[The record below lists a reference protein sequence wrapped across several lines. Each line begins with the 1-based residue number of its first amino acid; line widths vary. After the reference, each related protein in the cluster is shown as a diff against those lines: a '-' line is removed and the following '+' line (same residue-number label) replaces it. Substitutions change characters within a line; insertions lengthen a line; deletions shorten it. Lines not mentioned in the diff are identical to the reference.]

1 MTRTSLA
8 LTLLFFFNI
17 AGGVKAQDTWSLEKC
32 ITYALENNLQVKQ
45 QNLAV
50 ETKENALTVAKMAHL
65 PTFNASASHAYT
77 FGRAIDYG
85 SNQVSKDISSTNFS
99 VNANVTLFNGFE
111 ILNSKK
117 QSQTDYMAAKYN
129 VETTKNSIAIQIALG
144 YLQILFND
152 ELVNST
158 ATQVE
163 LSKMQVERTRV
174 LVNAGSLPEG
184 NLFEM
189 EAQLAS
195 DEAQLVNAQN
205 QLDLAYLTLT
215 QMLDLKS
222 AESFKIEKP
231 TNVDVEEKI
240 AATNPQEIYN
250 ISMGIMPQIKGSELN
265 VESANYGLKIAKG
278 RYYPQLTLGASY
290 GSGARQYLKAQP
302 VIPDPTDPSVNLNEE
317 VPFDVQIKNNAS
329 TYVGLNLSIPIF
341 NGLQTRKGVSNA
353 KINLS
358 SSQID
363 LENQKNSLYKD
374 IQQAYADALAALKKY
389 KSTQKSLQAL
399 EEAFRY
405 SEQKFNL
412 GMVTSIDYT
421 TAKNKLA
428 KAQTDLLQAKYEFIF
443 KSKILDFY
451 KGETL
456 KL

>member
-1 MTRTSLA
+1 MTRTTLA
-8 LTLLFFFNI
+8 LTLLFFFNLV
-17 AGGVKAQDTWSLEKC
+17 GVVKAQDTWSLERC
-32 ITYALENNLQVKQ
+32 ITHALENNLQVKQ
-45 QNLAV
+45 QNLTV
-50 ETKENALTVAKMAHL
+50 ETKENALAVAKMAHL
-65 PTFNASASHAYT
+65 PTLNASASHSYS

-85 SNQVSKDISSTNFS
+85 SNQVSNDIISTSFS
-99 VNANVTLFNGFE
+99 INANLTLFNGFE
-111 ILNSKK
+111 ILNSRK
-117 QSQTDYMAAKYN
+117 QSQTNYLAAKSDI
-129 VETTKNSIAIQIALG
+129 ETTKNSIAIQIALG
-144 YLQILFND
+144 YLQILFSE
-152 ELVNST
+152 ELVNSST
-158 ATQVE
+158 TQVE

-189 EAQLAS
+189 EAQLAG

-222 AESFKIEKP
+222 ADNFKVEKP
-231 TNVDVEEKI
+231 NNVDIEDKLI
-240 AATNPQEIYN
+240 ATNPQEIYN
-250 ISMGIMPQIKGSELN
+250 ISMGIMPQIKSSELG

-278 RYYPQLTLGASY
+278 RYLPQLSLSASY
-290 GSGARQYLKAQP
+290 SSGARQFLKENPLVA
-302 VIPDPTDPSVNLNEE
+302 E
-317 VPFDVQIKNNAS
+317 VPFETQIKDNAS
-329 TYVGLNLSIPIF
+329 TYLGFSLSIPIF

-353 KINLS
+353 KINLY

-451 KGETL
+451 KGEAL

>member
-65 PTFNASASHAYT
+65 PSLNASASHSYS

-85 SNQVSKDISSTNFS
+85 SNQVSNDIISTSFS
-99 VNANVTLFNGFE
+99 INANLTLFNGFE
-111 ILNSKK
+111 ILNSRK
-117 QSQTDYMAAKYN
+117 QSQTNYLAAKSD
-129 VETTKNSIAIQIALG
+129 VETIKNSIAIQIALG

-222 AESFKIEKP
+222 AESFRIEKP
-231 TNVDVEEKI
+231 TNVDVAEKL
-240 AATNPQEIYN
+240 AATNPQEIFN

-278 RYYPQLTLGASY
+278 RYYPQLSLGASY
-290 GSGARQYLKAQP
+290 SSGARQFLKENPLVA
-302 VIPDPTDPSVNLNEE
+302 E
-317 VPFDVQIKNNAS
+317 VPFETQIRDNAS
-329 TYVGLNLSIPIF
+329 TYIGFSLSIPIF

>member
-65 PTFNASASHAYT
+65 PTFNASASHSYS

-85 SNQVSKDISSTNFS
+85 SNQVSNDIISTSFS
-99 VNANVTLFNGFE
+99 INANLTLFNGFE
-111 ILNSKK
+111 ILNSRK
-117 QSQTDYMAAKYN
+117 QSQTNYLAAKSD
-129 VETTKNSIAIQIALG
+129 VETIKNSIAIQIALG

-222 AESFKIEKP
+222 AESFRIEKP
-231 TNVDVEEKI
+231 TNVDVEEKL
-240 AATNPQEIYN
+240 AATNPQEIFN
-250 ISMGIMPQIKGSELN
+250 ISMGIMPQIKSSELN

-278 RYYPQLTLGASY
+278 RYYPQLSLGASY
-290 GSGARQYLKAQP
+290 SSGARQFLKENPMVA
-302 VIPDPTDPSVNLNEE
+302 E
-317 VPFDVQIKNNAS
+317 VPFETQIRDNAS
-329 TYVGLNLSIPIF
+329 TYLGFSLSIPIF

>member
-65 PTFNASASHAYT
+65 PTFNASASHSYS

-85 SNQVSKDISSTNFS
+85 SNQVSNDIISTSFS
-99 VNANVTLFNGFE
+99 INANLTLFNGFE
-111 ILNSKK
+111 ILNSRK
-117 QSQTDYMAAKYN
+117 QSQTNYLAAKSD
-129 VETTKNSIAIQIALG
+129 VETIKNSIAIQIALG

-222 AESFKIEKP
+222 AESFRIEKP
-231 TNVDVEEKI
+231 TNVDIEEKL

-278 RYYPQLTLGASY
+278 RYYPQLSLGASY
-290 GSGARQYLKAQP
+290 SSGARQFLKENPLVA
-302 VIPDPTDPSVNLNEE
+302 E
-317 VPFDVQIKNNAS
+317 VPFETQIRDNAS
-329 TYVGLNLSIPIF
+329 TYIGFSLSIPIF

>member
-65 PTFNASASHAYT
+65 PSLNASASHSYS

-85 SNQVSKDISSTNFS
+85 SNQVSNDIISTSFS
-99 VNANVTLFNGFE
+99 INANLTLFNGFE
-111 ILNSKK
+111 ILNSRK
-117 QSQTDYMAAKYN
+117 QSQTNYLAAKSD
-129 VETTKNSIAIQIALG
+129 VETIKNSIAIQIALG

-222 AESFKIEKP
+222 AESFRIEKP
-231 TNVDVEEKI
+231 TNVDIEEKL
-240 AATNPQEIYN
+240 AATNPQEIFN
-250 ISMGIMPQIKGSELN
+250 ISIGIMPQIKGSELN

-278 RYYPQLTLGASY
+278 RYYPQLSLGASY
-290 GSGARQYLKAQP
+290 SSGARQFLKENP
-302 VIPDPTDPSVNLNEE
+302 LVTE
-317 VPFDVQIKNNAS
+317 VPFETQIRDNAS
-329 TYVGLNLSIPIF
+329 TYLGFSLSIPIF
-341 NGLQTRKGVSNA
+341 NGLQNRKGVSNA

>member
-65 PTFNASASHAYT
+65 PSLNASASHSYS

-85 SNQVSKDISSTNFS
+85 SNQVSNDIISTSFS
-99 VNANVTLFNGFE
+99 INANLTLFNGFE
-111 ILNSKK
+111 ILNSRK
-117 QSQTDYMAAKYN
+117 QSQTNYLAAKSD
-129 VETTKNSIAIQIALG
+129 VETIKNSIAIQIALG

-222 AESFKIEKP
+222 AESFRIEKP
-231 TNVDVEEKI
+231 TNVDVEEKL
-240 AATNPQEIYN
+240 AATNPQEIFN
-250 ISMGIMPQIKGSELN
+250 ISMGIMPQIKSSELN
-265 VESANYGLKIAKG
+265 VESANYSLKIAKG
-278 RYYPQLTLGASY
+278 RYYPQLSLGASY
-290 GSGARQYLKAQP
+290 SSGARQFLKENPLVA
-302 VIPDPTDPSVNLNEE
+302 E
-317 VPFDVQIKNNAS
+317 VPFETQIRDNAS
-329 TYVGLNLSIPIF
+329 TYLGFSLSIPIF

>member
-65 PTFNASASHAYT
+65 PTFNASASHSYT

-222 AESFKIEKP
+222 AESFRIEKP
-231 TNVDVEEKI
+231 TNVDIEEKL

-290 GSGARQYLKAQP
+290 GSGARQYLKEQP
-302 VIPDPTDPSVNLNEE
+302 VIPDPTDPTVNLNEE

-341 NGLQTRKGVSNA
+341 NGLQNRKGVSNA

>member
-65 PTFNASASHAYT
+65 PSLNASASHSYS

-85 SNQVSKDISSTNFS
+85 SNQVSNDIISTSFS
-99 VNANVTLFNGFE
+99 INANLTLFNGFE
-111 ILNSKK
+111 ILNSRK
-117 QSQTDYMAAKYN
+117 QSQTNYLAAKSD
-129 VETTKNSIAIQIALG
+129 VETIKNSIAIQIALG

-222 AESFKIEKP
+222 AESFRIEKP
-231 TNVDVEEKI
+231 TNVDVEEKL
-240 AATNPQEIYN
+240 AATNPQEIFN

-278 RYYPQLTLGASY
+278 RYYPQLSLGASY
-290 GSGARQYLKAQP
+290 SSGARQFLKENPLVA
-302 VIPDPTDPSVNLNEE
+302 E
-317 VPFDVQIKNNAS
+317 VPFETQIRDNAS
-329 TYVGLNLSIPIF
+329 TYIGFSLSIPIF

-358 SSQID
+358 STQID

>member
-17 AGGVKAQDTWSLEKC
+17 AGGVKAQDTWSLDKC
-32 ITYALENNLQVKQ
+32 INYALENNLQEKQ
-45 QNLAV
+45 QNIDIK
-50 ETKENALTVAKMAHL
+50 TKENALTVAKMAHL
-65 PTFNASASHAYT
+65 PSLNASASHSYS

-85 SNQVSKDISSTNFS
+85 SNQVSNDIISTSFS
-99 VNANVTLFNGFE
+99 INANLTLFNGFE
-111 ILNSKK
+111 ILNSRK
-117 QSQTDYMAAKYN
+117 QSQTNYLAAKSD
-129 VETTKNSIAIQIALG
+129 VETIKNSIAIQIALG

-222 AESFKIEKP
+222 AESFRIEKP
-231 TNVDVEEKI
+231 TNVDVEEKL
-240 AATNPQEIYN
+240 AATNPQEIFN

-278 RYYPQLTLGASY
+278 RYYPQLSFGASY
-290 GSGARQYLKAQP
+290 SSGARQFLKENPLVA
-302 VIPDPTDPSVNLNEE
+302 E
-317 VPFDVQIKNNAS
+317 VPFETQIRDNAS
-329 TYVGLNLSIPIF
+329 TYIGFSLSIPIF

>member
-65 PTFNASASHAYT
+65 PSLNASASHSYS

-85 SNQVSKDISSTNFS
+85 SNQVSNDIISTSFS
-99 VNANVTLFNGFE
+99 INANLTLFNGFE
-111 ILNSKK
+111 ILNSRK
-117 QSQTDYMAAKYN
+117 QSQTNYLAAKSD
-129 VETTKNSIAIQIALG
+129 VETIKNSIAIQIALG

-205 QLDLAYLTLT
+205 QLDLVYLTLT

-222 AESFKIEKP
+222 AESFRIEKP
-231 TNVDVEEKI
+231 TNVDVEEKL
-240 AATNPQEIYN
+240 AATNPQEIFN
-250 ISMGIMPQIKGSELN
+250 ISMGIMP
-265 VESANYGLKIAKG
+265 
-278 RYYPQLTLGASY
+278 
-290 GSGARQYLKAQP
+290 
-302 VIPDPTDPSVNLNEE
+302 
-317 VPFDVQIKNNAS
+317 
-329 TYVGLNLSIPIF
+329 
-341 NGLQTRKGVSNA
+341 
-353 KINLS
+353 
-358 SSQID
+358 
-363 LENQKNSLYKD
+363 
-374 IQQAYADALAALKKY
+374 
-389 KSTQKSLQAL
+389 
-399 EEAFRY
+399 
-405 SEQKFNL
+405 
-412 GMVTSIDYT
+412 
-421 TAKNKLA
+421 
-428 KAQTDLLQAKYEFIF
+428 
-443 KSKILDFY
+443 
-451 KGETL
+451 
-456 KL
+456 

>member
-65 PTFNASASHAYT
+65 PSLNASASHSYS

-85 SNQVSKDISSTNFS
+85 SNQVSNDIISTSFS
-99 VNANVTLFNGFE
+99 INANLTLFNGFE
-111 ILNSKK
+111 ILNSRK
-117 QSQTDYMAAKYN
+117 QSQTNYLAAKSD
-129 VETTKNSIAIQIALG
+129 VETIKNSIAIQIALG

-222 AESFKIEKP
+222 AERFKIKKP
-231 TNVDVEEKI
+231 TNIDVEEKL
-240 AATNPQEIYN
+240 AATNPQEIFN

-278 RYYPQLTLGASY
+278 RYYPQLSLGASY
-290 GSGARQYLKAQP
+290 SSGARQFLKENPLVA
-302 VIPDPTDPSVNLNEE
+302 E
-317 VPFDVQIKNNAS
+317 VPFETQIRDNAS
-329 TYVGLNLSIPIF
+329 TYIGFSLSIPIF

>member
-65 PTFNASASHAYT
+65 PTFNASASHSYS

-85 SNQVSKDISSTNFS
+85 SNQVSNDIISTSFS
-99 VNANVTLFNGFE
+99 INANLTLFNGFE
-111 ILNSKK
+111 ILNSRK
-117 QSQTDYMAAKYN
+117 QSQTNYLAAKSD
-129 VETTKNSIAIQIALG
+129 VETIKNSIAIQIALG

-222 AESFKIEKP
+222 AESFRIEKP
-231 TNVDVEEKI
+231 TNVDVEEKL
-240 AATNPQEIYN
+240 AATNPQEIFN

-278 RYYPQLTLGASY
+278 RYYPQLSLGASY
-290 GSGARQYLKAQP
+290 SSGARQFLKENPLVA
-302 VIPDPTDPSVNLNEE
+302 E
-317 VPFDVQIKNNAS
+317 VPFETQIRDNAS
-329 TYVGLNLSIPIF
+329 TYIGFSLSIPIF

-451 KGETL
+451 KGEAL